1 MNKQRRKRIQEVYD
15 AITEKVEEL
24 TMLMEEEQEAYDNLP
39 ESIQNGERGEQMQSH
54 IDNLESA
61 ISDFESGADCLA
73 DVLS

>member
-61 ISDFESGADCLA
+61 ISDFESGADYMA
-73 DVLS
+73 EVLS